1 MALTR
6 EIIVTYGAY
15 AISTATGRKLDGKVQ
30 SSRSH
35 TTGTCEFS
43 FYVFGATAVAFAAE
57 CVAAEAAF
65 RIPHATFT
73 VTQGGSTLIA
83 ASHAANT
90 GFDADPEIVKADD
103 VGDSGRSRRYTVRL
117 EYGLPA
123 NTGAEQQVGIREV
136 AVDVSYEP
144 TRRRIVTIS
153 GVVTAAGTNSAREQY
168 EDIIDALETAIFAA
182 GDLDI
187 ASTARELVGE
197 PTARSDTENKI
208 CEFSRTWE
216 ELIFSQAGSSLN
228 DSGIVQQRLSISRR
242 KEAPG
247 DTPTAQRLAII
258 DLSYEAWVDVDVTT
272 DIRAKY
278 TAIRGWLITQIDT
291 TLEGTNFY
299 LESEEFEPYY
309 DENRFTVNM
318 TAKGQLAGTAILEQR
333 ITVDDDDAKGW
344 EIVPTWS
351 GDALT
356 AYTYQGPRIII
367 RSVTHMLR
375 VKGTYDNV
383 AALSFAKAAIGEAS
397 GRAPDSAGGGDWIII
412 RQRPQATKLTVGLA
426 GNTMDLTEINVVTQM
441 RYVKKEAGGGNIS
454 PPPVVRGVPVSY

>member
-90 GFDADPEIVKADD
+90 GFDADPEIVKAEDI
-103 VGDSGRSRRYTVRL
+103 GDTGNSRRYTVRL

-144 TRRRIVTIS
+144 SRRRIVTIS
-153 GVVTAAGTNSAREQY
+153 GVVTAAGANSAREQY
-168 EDIIDALETAIFAA
+168 EDIIVALEADIFGA

-187 ASTARELVGE
+187 ASTARELVEE
-197 PTARSDTENKI
+197 PSVRSDTENKL
-208 CEFSRTWE
+208 CEFSRKWE
-216 ELIFSQAGSSLN
+216 ELVFSQAGSSFN
-228 DSGIVQQRLSISRR
+228 DAGLVKQRLDISRR

-247 DTPTAQRLAII
+247 DTPTAKRLATM
-258 DLSYEAWVDVDVTT
+258 DLSYEAWVDADDST
-272 DIRAKY
+272 DLTGEY
-278 TAIRGWLITQIDT
+278 DAIRSWLITQIDT
-291 TLEGTNFY
+291 CLNGQDFALVEETPNF
-299 LESEEFEPYY
+299 YY
-309 DENRFTVNM
+309 DENRISVSMTVQ
-318 TAKGQLAGTAILEQR
+318 GQFEGETVIEQR
-333 ITVDDDDAKGW
+333 VTVDDDDQEGW
-344 EIVPTWS
+344 EILPCWT
-351 GDALT
+351 GDPLS
-356 AYTYQGPRIII
+356 AYWYAGPRIIV
-367 RSVTHMLR
+367 RTVTHSL
-375 VKGTYDNV
+375 KKIGTWNEKD
-383 AALSFAKAAIGEAS
+383 ALGFAKAEMNKAKN
-397 GRAPDSAGGGDWIII
+397 RAPAAGGGGQWLII
-412 RQRPQATKLTVGLA
+412 RQRPQATPLKMGLDTH
-426 GNTMDLTEINVVTQM
+426 TMDVSEMNVVTQM
-441 RYVKKEAGGGNIS
+441 RRVKSPSGGGVTTVPTYRPLS
-454 PPPVVRGVPVSY
+454 PASG